1 MLVSILFAFIATIAF
16 GKLFNTPRRVLIPG
30 GLVGAIGFAVYI
42 YMKDGLG
49 YSSMFSN
56 FMGTIILAVIC
67 EAFARIF
74 KEPVT
79 LFSIPGI
86 IPLVPGL
93 PLYRAMNFFML
104 NAYNVGMEKMVQ
116 ASLDATAIALGILL
130 ISSIARLFKT
140 SKKMAM
146 QAKNKGAI
154 KP

>member
-1 MLVSILFAFIATIAF
+1 MLVSIFFAFVATIAF
-16 GKLFNTPRRVLIPG
+16 GKLFNTPRRVLILG

-42 YMKDGLG
+42 YMKEALG
-49 YSSMFSN
+49 YSSMLSN
-56 FMGTIILAVIC
+56 FAGTIVLSIIS
-67 EAFARIF
+67 EIFARSF

-79 LFSIPGI
+79 VFSIPGI

-130 ISSIARLFKT
+130 ISSIARLFKNR
-140 SKKMAM
+140 AF
-146 QAKNKGAI
+146 QAKI
-154 KP
+154 RE

>member
-1 MLVSILFAFIATIAF
+1 MLVSIFFAFIATIAF
-16 GKLFNTPRRVLIPG
+16 GKLFNTPRRVLVLG

-42 YMKDGLG
+42 YMKDVLG
-49 YSSMFSN
+49 YSSMLSN
-56 FMGTIILAVIC
+56 FAGTIVLSIISEV
-67 EAFARIF
+67 FARIF

-79 LFSIPGI
+79 VFSIPGI

-130 ISSIARLFKT
+130 ISSMARLFKN
-140 SKKMAM
+140 SKTRAL
-146 QAKNKGAI
+146 QAKI
-154 KP
+154 KE

>member
-1 MLVSILFAFIATIAF
+1 MLVSIFFAFIATIAF
-16 GKLFNTPRRVLIPG
+16 GKLFNTPRRVLVLG

-42 YMKDGLG
+42 YMKDVLG
-49 YSSMFSN
+49 YSSMLSN
-56 FMGTIILAVIC
+56 FAGTIVLSIISEV
-67 EAFARIF
+67 FARIF

-79 LFSIPGI
+79 VFSIPGI

-130 ISSIARLFKT
+130 FFSFA
-140 SKKMAM
+140 
-146 QAKNKGAI
+146 
-154 KP
+154 

>member
-49 YSSMFSN
+49 YSSMSSN
-56 FMGTIILAVIC
+56 FIGTIILAVIS
-67 EAFARIF
+67 EIFARVF

-79 LFSIPGI
+79 VFSIPGI

-104 NAYNVGMEKMVQ
+104 NAYNVGMEKMMQ
-116 ASLDATAIALGILL
+116 ASLDAAAIALGILL

-140 SKKMAM
+140 SREMSLGQKTKER
-146 QAKNKGAI
+146 
-154 KP
+154 

>member
-1 MLVSILFAFIATIAF
+1 MLVSIFFAFIATIAF
-16 GKLFNTPRRVLIPG
+16 GKLFNTPRRVLVLG

-42 YMKDGLG
+42 YMKDVLG
-49 YSSMFSN
+49 YSSMLSN
-56 FMGTIILAVIC
+56 FAGTIVLSIISEV
-67 EAFARIF
+67 FARIF

-79 LFSIPGI
+79 VFSIPGI

-130 ISSIARLFKT
+130 ISSIARLFKN
-140 SKKMAM
+140 SKTRAL
-146 QAKNKGAI
+146 QAKI
-154 KP
+154 KE

>member
-49 YSSMFSN
+49 YSSMSSN
-56 FMGTIILAVIC
+56 FIGTIVLAVIS
-67 EAFARIF
+67 EIFARVF

-79 LFSIPGI
+79 VFSIPGI

-104 NAYNVGMEKMVQ
+104 NAYNVGMEKMMQ

-130 ISSIARLFKT
+130 ISSIARLFKSSREMSLGQKT
-140 SKKMAM
+140 RER
-146 QAKNKGAI
+146 
-154 KP
+154 